1 MTITLKF
8 PDSKAAFILELLQN
22 LKFVHIEKK
31 DDIPAWHK
39 PILDERNAEYELNPD
54 DLIDWE
60 DIQKDSFNLSQPQLS

>member
-1 MTITLKF
+1 MTITLNF

-22 LKFVHIEKK
+22 LKFVHIEKE

-39 PILDERNAEYELNPD
+39 AILDERNAEYEQNPD

-60 DIQKDSFNLSQPQLS
+60 DIQKDRLKPTL

>member
-1 MTITLKF
+1 MTLTLNF

-22 LKFVHIEKK
+22 LKFVHIEKE

-39 PILDERNAEYELNPD
+39 AILDERNAEYEQNPD

-60 DIQKDSFNLSQPQLS
+60 DIQKDRLKPTL